1 MIKAAHYIAA
11 YALIAMLTFGFAF
24 NNQPPISKKIDG
36 TDRATHD
43 ADRFFLGALSGIF
56 WPLYL
61 SVKIFEKQ
69 PEAKQ

>member
-1 MIKAAHYIAA
+1 MIKAPFFIAA
-11 YALIAMLTFGFAF
+11 YALVGLLVFGFAF
-24 NNQPPISKKIDG
+24 NNQPPTKQWAG
-36 TDRATHD
+36 TVLATND
-43 ADRFFLGALSGIF
+43 SDRFFVGFLSGIF

>member
-1 MIKAAHYIAA
+1 MSKTPFFIAA
-11 YALIAMLTFGFAF
+11 YALVGLLVFGFAF

-56 WPLYL
+56 WPLYV

>member
-1 MIKAAHYIAA
+1 MIKAAHCIAA

-24 NNQPPISKKIDG
+24 NNQPPTMKTIGGIE
-36 TDRATHD
+36 RATQD
-43 ADRFFLGALSGIF
+43 ADRFFIGAISGIF

-69 PEAKQ
+69 PEARQ